1 MFYMRKYSA
10 ELIGTFV
17 LVLGGC
23 GSAVIAGQHIGFLGI
38 ALAFGLTVLIMVYA
52 IGNISGCHINP
63 AVTIAML
70 VARKINWKDGIIYI
84 IAQCIGA
91 IIAAGIILAIA
102 TGKMDYS
109 LAVNGLGQN
118 GYGLHSPG
126 GYSLWACFLAEVV
139 LTAVFIFVISF

>member
-1 MFYMRKYSA
+1 MFNTRKYIA

-17 LVLGGC
+17 LVFGGC
-23 GSAVIAGQHIGFLGI
+23 GSAVIAGEYIGVLGI

-84 IAQCIGA
+84 VAQCIGA

-102 TGKMDYS
+102 SGNADYS
-109 LAVNGLGQN
+109 GGS
-118 GYGLHSPG
+118 GISPRHCQLKAQFQL
-126 GYSLWACFLAEVV
+126 Y
-139 LTAVFIFVISF
+139 I